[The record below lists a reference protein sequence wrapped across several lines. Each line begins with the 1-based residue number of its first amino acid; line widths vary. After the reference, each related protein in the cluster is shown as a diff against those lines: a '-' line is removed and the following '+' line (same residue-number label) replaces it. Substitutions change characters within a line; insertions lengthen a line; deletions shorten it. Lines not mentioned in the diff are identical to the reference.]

1 MLSIGCRDFLSCGD
15 LHLDLAGQPIIVTGP
30 NGAGKSNLGRVVD
43 LISTVVGHYSG
54 RPAADRLGLYNRAG
68 RFGATSFQVAVKIEL
83 DQAWEQE
90 LVAAFVRAAFVCGA
104 DSASSPSLP
113 TRAQLDAAVRDQLD
127 PASLF
132 PLWTGTLHVH
142 YDAAWSQPWF
152 AAWEFTHADAT
163 WHIQL
168 VGGSSFLRLGPTDA
182 RGRVPAQT
190 RNFSHW
196 WQQRPAGL
204 GDFTKVL
211 PPSQVEALS
220 FSVTPPND
228 GSSPLPVT
236 LLDLAARLG
245 EREIDNRSFDFIH
258 VLAAILRQGI
268 VVTDNRRLPL
278 ERRFSHQALQR
289 SFDLRDGGGV
299 AGELYRCKNGPLALR
314 QRYAQAKELFT
325 DLTGRALGVQASPD
339 PEEPGT
345 MLIDVTVVDGDYE
358 VPIAFAGAGIQEALL
373 LSTLLTGK
381 SGRVIV
387 LDEPAVNL
395 EPTLQRRLIP
405 VLDARRAQ
413 CIVIT
418 HSADLV
424 PASTPADLSRI
435 VRLAPHPSGT
445 QVFRTP
451 QDLPAQEQTRWLQ
464 RLGTSEARAPLFAAG
479 VILCEGATETGAL
492 SRWWDSTHCP
502 EWGPLSAANICLMR
516 VDGDTAFHGYIDYL
530 EAFGI
535 PWAIVADGPALSPGS
550 RLHEHLTAKNLLPDG
565 QPDPSDTFTRWK
577 GYWEEAGVF
586 TFAREFGTDGNK
598 GGEFEALLTELDPE
612 LYEQARKEHGRSKP
626 RVGAHFA
633 AHHSNPPTPVTDLYR
648 RIREHLDPEVG
659 RQ

>member
-1 MLSIGCRDFLSCGD
+1 M
-15 LHLDLAGQPIIVTGP
+15 
-30 NGAGKSNLGRVVD
+30 
-43 LISTVVGHYSG
+43 
-54 RPAADRLGLYNRAG
+54 
-68 RFGATSFQVAVKIEL
+68 KIEL
-83 DQAWEQE
+83 DQGWEWE

-113 TRAQLDAAVRDQLD
+113 TRDQLDAAIRDQLD
-127 PASLF
+127 PASLS
-132 PLWTGTLHVH
+132 PLWTGTLHVR

-152 AAWEFTHADAT
+152 AAWEFTHDDTT
-163 WHIQL
+163 WQIQL
-168 VGGSSFLRLGPTDA
+168 VGGSSFLRLSPAEA
-182 RGRVPAQT
+182 RGRGPNQT

-196 WQQRPAGL
+196 WQQCPEGL

-211 PPSQVEALS
+211 PHGSEALT

-228 GSSPLPVT
+228 GSSPLPTT

-245 EREIDNRSFDFIH
+245 ERDIDNRSFDFVQ

-278 ERRFSHQALQR
+278 ERRFPYQALQHP
-289 SFDLRDGGGV
+289 FDLRDGSGA

-314 QRYAQAKELFT
+314 QRYAQAKALFT

-345 MLIDVTVVDGDYE
+345 MLIDVTVVDGDHE

-373 LSTLLTGK
+373 LSTLLTGEP
-381 SGRVIV
+381 GRVIV

-395 EPTLQRRLIP
+395 EPTLQRRLMP
-405 VLDARRAQ
+405 VLSARAQ

-435 VRLAPHPSGT
+435 VRFAPHPSGT
-445 QVFRTP
+445 QVYRVP
-451 QDLPAQEQTRWLQ
+451 HGLSAQEQTRWLQ
-464 RLGTSEARAPLFAAG
+464 RLGAAEARTLLFAAG

-502 EWGPLSAANICLMR
+502 EWGSLSAANICLMK
-516 VDGDTAFHGYIDYL
+516 VDGDAAFDVYVDYL
-530 EAFGI
+530 RAFGI
-535 PWAIVADGPALSPGS
+535 PWAIVADGPALSHGS
-550 RLHEHLTAKNLLPDG
+550 RLYKHIAAKSLLPSG
-565 QPDPSDTFTRWK
+565 QPAPSDAFPRWK
-577 GYWEEAGVF
+577 DYWEEAGVF

-598 GGEFEALLTELDPE
+598 GGEFEALLAELDAE
-612 LYEQARKEHGRSKP
+612 LYKQAKKEHGRSKP

-633 AHHSNPPTPVTDLYR
+633 AAHPTPPATVTDTYR
-648 RIREHLDPEVG
+648 RIRKHLDTTLG
-659 RQ
+659 S